1 MCVRPCRRRTAVLF
15 AKMRNPCDALPM
27 ANFSRSRSNL
37 RAPRVSVTK
46 PASFSI
52 RISAVLQAVSTTGGR
67 AQMAGAVPPGT
78 LAELAVDTSR
88 GRVCGLVE
96 FLEAQT
102 KGNQGFRFVAFS
114 DDDFERLRSTML
126 AGSS

>member
-1 MCVRPCRRRTAVLF
+1 
-15 AKMRNPCDALPM
+15 
-27 ANFSRSRSNL
+27 
-37 RAPRVSVTK
+37 
-46 PASFSI
+46 
-52 RISAVLQAVSTTGGR
+52 
-67 AQMAGAVPPGT
+67 MAGPVPPGT
-78 LAELAVDTSR
+78 LAEMVVDTSR

-96 FLEAQT
+96 FLETQT

>member
-1 MCVRPCRRRTAVLF
+1 MATFSHSRT
-15 AKMRNPCDALPM
+15 KP
-27 ANFSRSRSNL
+27 

-52 RISAVLQAVSTTGGR
+52 RISAVLQAVSATGGR
-67 AQMAGAVPPGT
+67 AELAGPVPPGT

-96 FLEAQT
+96 FLETQT
-102 KGNQGFRFVAFS
+102 KGNQAFRFVAFS
-114 DDDFERLRSTML
+114 DDDFERLSSEML
-126 AGSS
+126 ARSS